1 MYEMLFGI
9 PPSFINNVLV
19 FQKYFSVSEK
29 AKNFLEN
36 ILKKEVYENFSL
48 EKLKDTD
55 LFKDINF
62 DDILQKKINI
72 GLRFL
77 GTIDDIPMIPG
88 METDNKAQKPNY
100 NILNFNS
107 IDLEC

>member
-1 MYEMLFGI
+1 MSLE
-9 PPSFINNVLV
+9 
-19 FQKYFSVSEK
+19 
-29 AKNFLEN
+29 AKSFLEN

-48 EKLKDTD
+48 DELKKTD
-55 LFKDINF
+55 LFKDTNF

-77 GTIDDIPMIPG
+77 GTVDEIPMMPMPG
-88 METDNKAQKPNY
+88 MEPETKETKYTY

-107 IDLEC
+107 IDLEA

>member
-19 FQKYFSVSEK
+19 FQKYFTVSEK
-29 AKNFLEN
+29 AKSFLEN
-36 ILKKEVYENFSL
+36 ILKKEVYETFSL

-55 LFKDINF
+55 LFKETNF

-77 GTIDDIPMIPG
+77 GTTDDIPMIPG
-88 METDNKAQKPNY
+88 MEGDSKDQKPNY

>member
-19 FQKYFSVSEK
+19 FQKFFTVSTE
-29 AKNFLEN
+29 AKSFLEN
-36 ILKKEVYENFSL
+36 ILKKEVYESFSL
-48 EKLKDTD
+48 DELKKTD
-55 LFKDINF
+55 LFKDTNF

-77 GTIDDIPMIPG
+77 GTVDEIPMMPG
-88 METDNKAQKPNY
+88 MEPETKEKKYTY

-107 IDLEC
+107 IDLEG